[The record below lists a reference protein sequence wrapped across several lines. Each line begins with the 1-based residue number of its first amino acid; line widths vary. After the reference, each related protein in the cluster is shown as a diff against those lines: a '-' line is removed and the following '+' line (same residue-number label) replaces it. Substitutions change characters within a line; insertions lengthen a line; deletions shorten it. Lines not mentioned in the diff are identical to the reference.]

1 MIRGNKTSF
10 SLPMEKQTQVVVIGA
25 GIAGLT
31 AAIYLKR
38 SNVDFVVLD
47 KGAPGG
53 KLNNIHEIENY
64 TGFMPVSGPE
74 LAQNLLKQTQNLG
87 ISVDYG
93 NVEGIKKD
101 AKGFSIF
108 AEDDIYHCNS
118 IIIATGMSNRKEC
131 VPGEKEYLGRGVS
144 YCATCDGNFFKG
156 KTVAVVGYE
165 DHAVEDVIYLAGL
178 AKKVYFFL
186 PQDLQTVDAHR
197 ETLFGLKN
205 VEIHMH
211 APLLSISGER
221 LVESVDVLEEGKEI
235 TYPVNG
241 IFPLFGEAPS
251 LAFASNLGISNE
263 KQFIVVNQNMETS
276 VPGIFACGDI
286 VSKKLRQLITAASD
300 GAIAA
305 TSAIAYTRASA
316 KS

>member
-1 MIRGNKTSF
+1 
-10 SLPMEKQTQVVVIGA
+10 MEKQTQVVIIGA

-38 SNVDFVVLD
+38 SNVDFILLD

-64 TGFMPVSGPE
+64 SGFLPISGPE

-93 NVEGIKKD
+93 NAVGVKKT
-101 AKGFSIF
+101 AKGCSIF
-108 AEDDIYHCNS
+108 TDEDEFRCKG
-118 IIIATGMSNRKEC
+118 IILATGMSNRKEC
-131 VPGEKEYLGRGVS
+131 VPGEKEFLGRGVS

-178 AKKVYFFL
+178 AQKVYFFL
-186 PQDLQTVDAHR
+186 PQDLQTIESHR
-197 ETLFGLKN
+197 KTLENLKN
-205 VEIHMH
+205 VEIHIH
-211 APLLSISGER
+211 APILFVSGTR
-221 LVESVDVLEEGKEI
+221 LVESVKVLEEGKEV
-235 TYPVNG
+235 TYEVNG
-241 IFPLFGEAPS
+241 VFPLYGEVPS
-251 LAFASNLGISNE
+251 TAFASSLGLKSE
-263 KQFIVVNQNMETS
+263 KQFICVDENMETS
-276 VPGIFACGDI
+276 LSGVFACGDI

-305 TSAIAYTRASA
+305 TSVISFLRS
-316 KS
+316 